1 MRLSVAA
8 AASPDSSIERLFCE
22 NEPEPR
28 ERRARADELIAVDV
42 SCSVL
47 PIAWGE
53 AVERSFES
61 RRPRPLESR
70 VVLADRALVGSAPE
84 PERLI
89 TDRRGARDV
98 PHLRPN

>member
-28 ERRARADELIAVDV
+28 ERRARADELIAVDA

-47 PIAWGE
+47 PIACA